1 MKIEPGLNIHERQ
14 NYALITSSTQA
25 PSKEAAES
33 FEKSDSADGN
43 QVRKDGLRAM
53 ILDRNATSRLEKSV
67 IDDIVRPI
75 KLPDPDLGY
84 YQGDC
89 IARNT
94 SGTTA
99 ALVIKGHQMDSPR
112 DLVILDPSMNVK
124 NQVSTEAC
132 NLYGAPDG
140 TFVLLG
146 RKGYSDPT
154 LVTSHSADG
163 TKQWSVNLSE
173 KGLSPFIESVQ
184 LTASGEV
191 LIVHNSSQASIVK
204 DGQLTRIDSKGRGH
218 SLHFDE
224 IGRCYDCDLYTTK
237 PSYTIHDSSGQTRKK
252 LLPQVPGVTAD
263 DYSGIGDSPKRLDD
277 HHILTDGSVIV
288 TATSLKDELPSTYLL
303 KPGAT
308 KAVELKAKDYT
319 IVRES
324 LQGMDGTIYSVG
336 LRLGGAATSGGE
348 PPAERVLVAF
358 NNDGS
363 EKWQASLPATESGAG
378 RERVFMDSRNH
389 VLVFTNFL
397 YDKGQGSSQRACCLE
412 AFDPDGTS
420 LWTKNFDSPMD
431 LHRAD
436 AHQDGSLDLFFDSSR
451 DGIFHINPFDRKSI
465 EAQKDKVIND
475 MAAKKEESGSDSQGA
490 SGVTVDSEQN
500 VVIIDGIK
508 LPINRRFSWI
518 H

>member
-1 MKIEPGLNIHERQ
+1 MKIEPGLNIHETPR
-14 NYALITSSTQA
+14 YASIASSQQA
-25 PSKEAAES
+25 PPKETVES
-33 FEKSDSADGN
+33 FEKSQSEGGDTA
-43 QVRKDGLRAM
+43 RKDGLRSL
-53 ILDRNATSRLEKSV
+53 ILDKNATSILEKSV
-67 IDDIVRPI
+67 IDNIVKPI
-75 KLPDPDLGY
+75 MLPDPDGGSY
-84 YQGDC
+84 ERDC

-94 SGTTA
+94 GGTTA
-99 ALVIKGHQMDSPR
+99 ALVIKGIYPDSPR
-112 DLVILDPSMNVK
+112 DLVIMDPSMNVK
-124 NQVSTEAC
+124 NVVSTEAC
-132 NLYGAPDG
+132 KLYGAPDG

-146 RKGYSDPT
+146 RKGYNDPT
-154 LVTSHSADG
+154 LVASHSEDG

-184 LTASGEV
+184 LTAGGEV

-204 DGQLTRIDSKGRGH
+204 DGQVTRIDSKGRGH

-237 PSYTIHDSSGQTRKK
+237 PSYTVHDSSGQTRKK
-252 LLPQVPGVTAD
+252 LLPQVPDVTAD
-263 DYSGIGDSPKRLDD
+263 DYSGKGDSPKRLDD
-277 HHILTDGSVIV
+277 HHILTDGSVV
-288 TATSLKDELPSTYLL
+288 VSTTPLKAGMPATYLL

-324 LQGMDGTIYSVG
+324 VQGMDSTIYSVG
-336 LRLGGAATSGGE
+336 LRLGTAAAPGGE

-363 EKWQASLPATESGAG
+363 EKWQTSLPATESGAG
-378 RERVFMDSRNH
+378 RERVFTDSRNH

-397 YDKGQGSSQRACCLE
+397 YDKGQGSSRRACCLE
-412 AFDPDGTS
+412 AFNPDGTP
-420 LWTKNFDSPMD
+420 LWTKNFDEHMD
-431 LHRAD
+431 LQRAD
-436 AHQDGSLDLFFDSSR
+436 AHQDGSMDLYFDTTR
-451 DGIFHINPFDRKSI
+451 NGIIHINPFTMESI
-465 EAQKDKVIND
+465 EAQKDKAITD

-490 SGVTVDSEQN
+490 SNVTVDSEQN